1 VGTTGHDRHAQRET
15 VLLALG
21 CFITLVWSIALL
33 GALFLGREL
42 DNGVHVVM
50 AAVAAGLFGGA
61 AIAGRKANG
70 KTNGGN

>member
-1 VGTTGHDRHAQRET
+1 
-15 VLLALG
+15 
-21 CFITLVWSIALL
+21 
-33 GALFLGREL
+33 
-42 DNGVHVVM
+42 VM